1 MRTPLSIVS
10 GALAVLPETNVN
22 TDAIIPSAWLRT
34 AKADLAR
41 GLFGARRFDEDGRER
56 PGFVLNQGPFRAA
69 KFLLSG
75 ENFGCGSSR
84 EAAVW
89 ALAQFGIRCVFAP
102 SFADI
107 FYENAFR
114 NGVLAGI
121 VDEATGAA
129 LAAAVAAAVER
140 HHDAPVF
147 TVDLPAG
154 VIVDPDGHRH
164 AFAVPPHRAA
174 ALIRGDDDIDL
185 TLRHLD
191 DIDSY
196 LRAAKKNRD
205 WLYGPKTDMRQTP

>member
-1 MRTPLSIVS
+1 MRTPLSTVS
-10 GALAVLPETNVN
+10 GVLAVLPETNVN

-56 PGFVLNQGPFRAA
+56 PGFVLNQGPFRTA

-129 LAAAVAAAVER
+129 LAAAVER
-140 HHDAPVF
+140 HCDAPDF

-164 AFAVPPHRAA
+164 AFTVPPHRAA

-191 DIDSY
+191 DIDGYFS
-196 LRAAKKNRD
+196 AAKRDRD
-205 WLYGPKTDMRQTP
+205 WLYTPTTDTRRQTP